1 MDLQRFYKDRV
12 LDDTVAREAG
22 FNPYYPLIQS
32 RLGDPVIIDGKPYVN
47 LASNNYLG
55 LADDSRLADA
65 AIEAIRK
72 YGVSMCATPVASGY
86 SDLFREAEIALSG
99 FTGLEA
105 SLIFPSCYQAN
116 NGLFKAIAG
125 PDDMFLFDR
134 SAHSSLVEGVRS
146 SGCANRPFRHNDL
159 EHLEAI
165 LKRQEQH
172 TQVFVVTES
181 VFSTEGA
188 MAPFRE
194 LYDLCLRY
202 GAVPVIDDSH
212 GIGVIGKRGRG
223 ILEYAGITDYQGI
236 YTASLGKAL
245 AVSGGVVSGKS
256 SLINY
261 MRYYT
266 SHLVYSTAIMP
277 AALGALLCVLQIIDE
292 EFTEISAKFWNHAN
306 RLSGALK
313 CSGYRLTDSQA
324 PISSICPGNSVQTLR
339 MAKMFFMEGILT
351 TPFIYPSVPENCGRI
366 RLIAG
371 ANLGEPSIGK
381 AVRVIKNVMDE
392 INEVS
397 PGT

>member
-1 MDLQRFYKDRV
+1 MNLQRFYQDHI

-32 RLGDPVIIDGKPYVN
+32 GLSDPVIIDGKPYVN

-55 LADDSRLADA
+55 LADDKRLTDA
-65 AIEAIRK
+65 AIEGIRK

-86 SDLFREAEIALSG
+86 SDLFCQAEEALSG

-125 PDDMFLFDR
+125 ADDMILFDR

-146 SGCANRPFRHNDL
+146 AGCANRPFRHNDL
-159 EHLEAI
+159 GHLEAI
-165 LKRQEQH
+165 LKRSDQH
-172 TQVFVVTES
+172 ARVFVVTES

-194 LYDLCLRY
+194 LYDLCLHH

-223 ILEYAGITDYQGI
+223 ILEYAGISGYQGI

-277 AALGALLCVLQIIDE
+277 AALNALLCVLKIIDE
-292 EFTEISAKFWNHAN
+292 EFAGISARFRNHAN
-306 RLSGALK
+306 RLAGALK
-313 CSGYRLTDSQA
+313 SSGYGLTASQT

-339 MAKMFFMEGILT
+339 MAKMFFMEGLLT

-371 ANLGEPSIGK
+371 ANLKESSIDK
-381 AVRVIKNVMDE
+381 ASRVFKTVMDE
-392 INEVS
+392 INEMS